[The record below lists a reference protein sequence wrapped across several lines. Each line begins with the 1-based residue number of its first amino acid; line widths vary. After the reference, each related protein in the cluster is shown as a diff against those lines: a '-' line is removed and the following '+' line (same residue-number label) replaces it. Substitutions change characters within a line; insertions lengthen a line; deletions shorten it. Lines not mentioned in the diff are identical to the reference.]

1 MQIQVNCFYK
11 TNNRNKTNSAPW
23 PVEILG
29 WRVHRKRRHKRFL
42 GSDSEKSPVT
52 LPWLHSSLCLF
63 KASGSGLRAAFLHL
77 CPTSLG
83 VLQLLWLCWGFLT
96 FPKAL
101 SLCRLFW
108 TSISSPMALAL
119 GSSCPWSLAL
129 SFLSPFQRPLQS
141 LIFLNLGCRHKSYFP
156 DWATAPAVMKTE
168 IMFSS
173 STNWASS
180 FTGNTPK
187 CLLFV
192 CLHLEWTPRWYIL

>member
-1 MQIQVNCFYK
+1 MAGGDLRMKGTQENETQ
-11 TNNRNKTNSAPW
+11 
-23 PVEILG
+23 
-29 WRVHRKRRHKRFL
+29 RFW
-42 GSDSEKSPVT
+42 GSDSEKPAVT
-52 LPWLHSSLCLF
+52 LPWLHSSLCPF
-63 KASGSGLRAAFLHL
+63 KASGSGPQAASLHL

-108 TSISSPMALAL
+108 TSISSPVASAL
-119 GSSCPWSLAL
+119 GSSCPRSPAL

-141 LIFLNLGCRHKSYFP
+141 LIFLKLGCRHKSYFP

-173 STNWASS
+173 STTWASS

-192 CLHLEWTPRWYIL
+192 SPPLERTPRWYIL